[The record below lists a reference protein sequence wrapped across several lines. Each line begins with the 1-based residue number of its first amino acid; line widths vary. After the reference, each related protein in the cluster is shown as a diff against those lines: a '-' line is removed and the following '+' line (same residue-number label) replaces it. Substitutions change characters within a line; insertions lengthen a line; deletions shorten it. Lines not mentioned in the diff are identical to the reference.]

1 MVREQILFYQEIP
14 LYEDELA
21 DNGCSSLNL
30 KFRCMPSCFF
40 ALLRFY
46 LRIDKVLVKINDTR
60 LFWEVGKN
68 YLIREY
74 SSKQKFIDQM
84 SVNER
89 EKCLDPNEIA
99 KCLNLIEEKVEKLQ
113 FE

>member
-1 MVREQILFYQEIP
+1 MS

-21 DNGCSSLNL
+21 DHGCSSLSL

-46 LRIDKVLVKINDTR
+46 LRVDKVLVKINDTR
-60 LFWEVGKN
+60 LYWEHGKP
-68 YLIREY
+68 YMIREY
-74 SSKQKFIDQM
+74 SSKQKFIRDM
-84 SVNER
+84 NVEERNACLDVNEIS
-89 EKCLDPNEIA
+89 KY
-99 KCLNLIEEKVEKLQ
+99 LNLIEEKVEKLT